1 MSGVKS
7 PQDPSIWDCN
17 ALVMEKLVPVSSLA
31 VSLDINVTDES
42 VLLL

>member
-31 VSLDINVTDES
+31 VSLAINVTDES